1 MTFLEKFYKFA
12 QQQPD
17 TSAIEQIT
25 IGGALE
31 TVVSYQRL
39 LDQASRLALGLVT
52 RFGHSYTPRKVGLA
66 IENTPNWVI
75 ADLALQLLGWIEVPV
90 PLAFSPAQAASLLK
104 DVELILTDAGSHNKM
119 REWAEK
125 ESTIVSPLF
134 RIEHNLYSED
144 YDADS
149 LWRDAISRVNNNP
162 EAIVKI
168 IHTSGTTSAP
178 KGVRIRSTALEHQ
191 VRVLLQDIRPELLR
205 CYLALVPLSLLIEQ
219 LFAVEIILASGGKI
233 VFLPTGVK
241 PFGGGDTRADD
252 YLPHI
257 KIANPSMMTV
267 PPAIVESINKRAD
280 TLLANG
286 IAQDALSNELFGG
299 PSLPFL
305 TCGGAP
311 ISKSTLE
318 ALAKKGINAYE
329 GYGLSEA
336 TAVVSWN
343 KPDRFRFGSAGM
355 PAPQVE
361 MKVADDGELLINT
374 PALFDGYE
382 GSDSSALSLTE
393 DGWLK
398 TGDIAEFDDDGFL
411 YIHGRKRNLI
421 ISSAGRNVAP
431 EWVEAMYRQ
440 NAGVHNIAVFGN
452 SLEHLVAFIVPSAEV
467 DDNRQLISDL
477 TELAEDQLPEYA
489 RVFEFHF
496 LDAQQGSKYFT
507 ITGRPQRQQL
517 WQSLGHIF
525 TEN

>member
-1 MTFLEKFYKFA
+1 MTFLEKFYNFA

-17 TSAIEQIT
+17 APAIQQLT
-25 IGGALE
+25 PDGALQ
-31 TVVSYQRL
+31 TVASYQQL

-52 RFGHSYTPRKVGLA
+52 RFGHASTPRKVGLA

-75 ADLALQLLGWIEVPV
+75 TDLALQLLGWIEVPV

-104 DVELILTDAGSHNKM
+104 DVELILTDAASHNKM
-119 REWAEK
+119 QEWADK

-149 LWRDAISRVNNNP
+149 LWRDAIGRVNNNP

-191 VRVLLQDIRPELLR
+191 VRVLLKDIRPESLR

-219 LFAVEIILASGGKI
+219 LFAVEVILASGGKI
-233 VFLPTGVK
+233 VFLPVGVK

-257 KIANPSMMTV
+257 KAANPSMMTV
-267 PPAIVESINKRAD
+267 PPAIVESINNRAD
-280 TLLANG
+280 TLLASG
-286 IAQDALSNELFGG
+286 IARDALSNEIFGG

-311 ISKSTLE
+311 ISKSTLD
-318 ALAKKGINAYE
+318 ALAEKGINAYE

-361 MKVADDGELLINT
+361 MKIADDGELLVKT
-374 PALFDGYE
+374 PTLFDGYE
-382 GSDSSALSLTE
+382 GSDSSALSLTD

-398 TGDIAEFDDDGFL
+398 TGDIAEFDADGFL
-411 YIHGRKRNLI
+411 YIRGRKRNLI

-431 EWVEAMYRQ
+431 EWVEATYRQ
-440 NAGVHNIAVFGN
+440 NAGVHNIAVFGD
-452 SLEHLVAFIVPSAEV
+452 SLEHLVAFIIPSADVV
-467 DDNRQLISDL
+467 DDSQLISDL

-489 RVFEFHF
+489 RVFEFHL
-496 LDAQQGSKYFT
+496 LDAQQGSEYFT

-517 WQSLGHIF
+517 WQSLGHVF
-525 TEN
+525 TGN